1 MTAESPAVPATG
13 AEPMTTETDSHWAVV
28 ACLGAIFLGPIAPL
42 FILATGGRRSSFVRQ
57 HVVQAL
63 NLTLTFALYAVSATI
78 VTGLLALDTL
88 AAALIVMAPV
98 FAAGWLLM
106 LIQLVRCATAA
117 ARGTFHGVPRWMCAT
132 LVR

>member
-1 MTAESPAVPATG
+1 MAAESPAATATG
-13 AEPMTTETDSHWAVV
+13 AEPMTTETDSHWAVL
-28 ACLGAIFLGPIAPL
+28 AYLGAIFLGPLAPL
-42 FILATGGRRSSFVRQ
+42 VILAAGRRRSAFVRQ

-63 NLTLTFALYAVSATI
+63 NLTLTFGLYALSALI

-98 FAAGWLLM
+98 FVAGWLLM

-117 ARGTFHGVPRWMCAT
+117 TRGTFHDIPRWMCAT
-132 LVR
+132 LVN